1 LWRGIK
7 GRGMAET
14 KVAGRYAKS
23 LLGLAIERKTEN
35 KVYTDMQLVSDT
47 ITANRDLA
55 LLFRNPIINTDK
67 KLNVV
72 NSLFKGKVDEITLSF
87 LNIIVNKKRE
97 FYLEDIS
104 RQFISMYKEHVGIET
119 AVVTTPIPLDEKLRA
134 EVRRIVSAQAKGK
147 VELTEKID
155 KDLIG
160 GFVIKMNNKQVD
172 TSIETKL
179 REIRRELKI
188 NLYEKNY

>member
-1 LWRGIK
+1 
-7 GRGMAET
+7 MAET

-35 KVYTDMQLVSDT
+35 KVYADMQLVSDT
-47 ITANRDLA
+47 ITANRELA
-55 LLFRNPIINTDK
+55 LLFRNPIIHTDK
-67 KLNVV
+67 KQNVI
-72 NSLFKGKVDEITLSF
+72 NSLFKGKVDEVTLSF
-87 LNIIVNKKRE
+87 LNIIVTKKRE

-104 RQFISMYKEHVGIET
+104 RQFVSMYKAHVGIET

-134 EVRRIVSAQAKGK
+134 EVMRIVSAQAKGK
-147 VELTEKID
+147 VELAEKID

>member
-1 LWRGIK
+1 MWRGIK
-7 GRGMAET
+7 GIAMAET

-23 LLGLAIERKTEN
+23 LLGLAIERKTEG
-35 KVYTDMQLVSDT
+35 KIFADMQLVSST
-47 ITANRDLA
+47 LEASRDLA
-55 LLFRNPIINTDK
+55 LLMRNPIINTDK
-67 KLNVV
+67 KLNIF
-72 NSLFKGKVDEITLSF
+72 NSLFKGKVDDVTLSF
-87 LNIIVNKKRE
+87 LNIILNKKRE

-104 RQFISMYKEHVGIET
+104 RQFISMYKKHVGIET
-119 AVVTTPIPLDEKLRA
+119 AVVTTPFPLDEKLRA
-134 EVRRIVSAQAKGK
+134 EVMSIVSAEAKGK
-147 VELTEKID
+147 VELTEKVD

-179 REIRRELKI
+179 REMRRELKI